1 MSSRLGPNASSY
13 HHTRSPLSYSPVT
26 PSSLLMNAS
35 RRMTVAGS
43 LPTTSST
50 SFGAGPARSKT
61 ALLDQRE
68 MDEKE
73 QVAER
78 VKKALEA
85 DGEGIVEEK

>member
-1 MSSRLGPNASSY
+1 
-13 HHTRSPLSYSPVT
+13 
-26 PSSLLMNAS
+26 MNAS

-50 SFGAGPARSKT
+50 SFGAGPSRSKT

>member
-1 MSSRLGPNASSY
+1 M
-13 HHTRSPLSYSPVT
+13 
-26 PSSLLMNAS
+26 
-35 RRMTVAGS
+35 
-43 LPTTSST
+43 
-50 SFGAGPARSKT
+50 
-61 ALLDQRE
+61 LDQRE

>member
-1 MSSRLGPNASSY
+1 M
-13 HHTRSPLSYSPVT
+13 
-26 PSSLLMNAS
+26 
-35 RRMTVAGS
+35 AGS

-50 SFGAGPARSKT
+50 SFGAGPSRSKT